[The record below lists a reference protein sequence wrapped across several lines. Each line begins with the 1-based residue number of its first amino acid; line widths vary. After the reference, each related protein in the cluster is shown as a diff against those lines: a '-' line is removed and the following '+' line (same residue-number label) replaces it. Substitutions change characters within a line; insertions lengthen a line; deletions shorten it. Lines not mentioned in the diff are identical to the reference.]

1 MPFNYNPMTD
11 AIETRA
17 ERFEREAQIDE
28 MIAAKL
34 ARQRKIDDMSDEEFA
49 NLLRSGSDPMDA
61 ALRLLEEA
69 A

>member
-1 MPFNYNPMTD
+1 MPCMYNPLTSD
-11 AIETRA
+11 VETLY
-17 ERFEREAQIDE
+17 ERYTREDMVAYDR
-28 MIAAKL
+28 

>member
-1 MPFNYNPMTD
+1 MPCMYNPMTGD
-11 AIETRA
+11 VETLL
-17 ERFEREAQIDE
+17 ERYARED
-28 MIAAKL
+28 MVAADR
-34 ARQRKIDDMSDEEFA
+34 ARQRKIDGMSDEEFA

>member
-1 MPFNYNPMTD
+1 MPCMYNPMTGD
-11 AIETRA
+11 VETLL
-17 ERFEREAQIDE
+17 ERYARED
-28 MIAAKL
+28 MVAADR

>member
-1 MPFNYNPMTD
+1 MPCMYNPLTGD
-11 AIETRA
+11 VETLH
-17 ERFEREAQIDE
+17 ERYVREDMVAYDR
-28 MIAAKL
+28 

>member
-1 MPFNYNPMTD
+1 MPCMYNPMTGD
-11 AIETRA
+11 VETLL
-17 ERFEREAQIDE
+17 ERYAREDMVAYDQ
-28 MIAAKL
+28 

>member
-1 MPFNYNPMTD
+1 MPCMYNPMTGD
-11 AIETRA
+11 VETLL
-17 ERFEREAQIDE
+17 ERYARED
-28 MIAAKL
+28 MVAADR
-34 ARQRKIDDMSDEEFA
+34 ARQRKIDDISDEEFA

>member
-1 MPFNYNPMTD
+1 MPCMYNPMTGD
-11 AIETRA
+11 VETLL
-17 ERFEREAQIDE
+17 ERYTRED
-28 MIAAKL
+28 MVAADR

>member
-1 MPFNYNPMTD
+1 MPCMYNPMTGD
-11 AIETRA
+11 VETLL
-17 ERFEREAQIDE
+17 ERYTRED
-28 MIAAKL
+28 MVAADR
-34 ARQRKIDDMSDEEFA
+34 ARQRKIDDISDEEFA

>member
-1 MPFNYNPMTD
+1 MPCMYNPMTGD
-11 AIETRA
+11 VETLY
-17 ERFEREAQIDE
+17 ERYARED
-28 MIAAKL
+28 MVAADR